1 VTYREHNA
9 ARAGAAEAETG
20 CDMSGKVGDGA
31 ELRAKEKPAA
41 PKAFIP
47 LYTLEEATVFEKQTK
62 PHRGGRR
69 RRRPRHWWVPARLGG
84 KGSGFLSQ
92 LFSFYRF

>member
-1 VTYREHNA
+1 MTYREHNA

-47 LYTLEEATVFEKQTK
+47 LHTSEETAVFEDQTE

-69 RRRPRHWWVPARLGG
+69 RRRPRHCWVPAR
-84 KGSGFLSQ
+84 SREEGF
-92 LFSFYRF
+92 